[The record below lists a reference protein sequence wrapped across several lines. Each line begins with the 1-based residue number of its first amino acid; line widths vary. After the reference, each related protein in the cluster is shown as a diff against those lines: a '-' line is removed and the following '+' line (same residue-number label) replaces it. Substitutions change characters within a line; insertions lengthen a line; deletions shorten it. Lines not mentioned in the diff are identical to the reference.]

1 MRKLI
6 LSVALILVLL
16 SGCSGMN
23 TGGNSW
29 HGRNGTLS
37 IKTQPMSDLQQVALR
52 FTSSSNC
59 TMQPTIKFIAY
70 DENDNTI
77 GSRTVWFDPILP
89 YKSQVK
95 TTSCSG
101 ISKIYKIVI
110 TNATAEGFLIGGV
123 HGYTYT
129 ITNGQDN

>member
-1 MRKLI
+1 
-6 LSVALILVLL
+6 
-16 SGCSGMN
+16 
-23 TGGNSW
+23 
-29 HGRNGTLS
+29 
-37 IKTQPMSDLQQVALR
+37 
-52 FTSSSNC
+52 
-59 TMQPTIKFIAY
+59 MQPTIKFIAY

-89 YKSQVK
+89 YKFQVK

-110 TNATAEGFLIGGV
+110 TSAPAEGFLIGGV